1 MFYREI
7 FKERMNMKFCSNCGK
22 QLNDD
27 AMFCSGCASKQVAA
41 PHPQQPVNGNNA
53 APVNNYNAAPVP
65 AKRMCSR
72 TEVLHGWLMRLCFCW
87 FPSLQERDRN
97 TANSM

>member
-27 AMFCSGCASKQVAA
+27 AMFCSGCGSKQVAA
-41 PHPQQPVNGNNA
+41 P
-53 APVNNYNAAPVP
+53 
-65 AKRMCSR
+65 
-72 TEVLHGWLMRLCFCW
+72 TTLHLSITTTQRPFRL
-87 FPSLQERDRN
+87 
-97 TANSM
+97 

>member
-27 AMFCSGCASKQVAA
+27 AMFCSGCSSLSTA
-41 PHPQQPVNGNNA
+41 
-53 APVNNYNAAPVP
+53 
-65 AKRMCSR
+65 
-72 TEVLHGWLMRLCFCW
+72 TTLHLSITTTQRPFRL
-87 FPSLQERDRN
+87 
-97 TANSM
+97 